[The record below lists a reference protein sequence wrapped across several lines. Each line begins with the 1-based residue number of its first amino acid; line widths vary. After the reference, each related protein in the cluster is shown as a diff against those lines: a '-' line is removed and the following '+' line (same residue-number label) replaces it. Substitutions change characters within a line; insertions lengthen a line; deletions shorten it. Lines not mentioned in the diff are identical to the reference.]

1 MINWDN
7 FCTYIIMRFQEQD
20 LSNSTRDIPF
30 IAKPRLIRFP
40 NIKVKNIFLFIAVP
54 YFYHVWCCF
63 TQHCRA
69 GEQVEKYYYQS
80 AHYSQ
85 LV

>member
-30 IAKPRLIRFP
+30 IAKPRVIRFP
-40 NIKVKNIFLFIAVP
+40 NIKVKYLFIFIAML
-54 YFYHVWCCF
+54 YFC
-63 TQHCRA
+63 QA
-69 GEQVEKYYYQS
+69 
-80 AHYSQ
+80 
-85 LV
+85 